1 MKPYSEMSEEELE
14 KEFQGHYGFDPTAII
29 TLIAQNPQIGLALVQ
44 LPIALA
50 NALMHKHND
59 LKWSD
64 NPTTPG
70 YYWVKSPSGECSIKE
85 YSSKDIDSI
94 FNSGINGIVK
104 NLFKFAG
111 PLEPPQ

>member
-1 MKPYSEMSEEELE
+1 MNEEELE

-50 NALMHKHND
+50 NALIHKYND
-59 LKWSD
+59 IKWSD
-64 NPTTPG
+64 HPTNPG
-70 YYWVKSPSGECSIKE
+70 YYWVNINGSTTIKE
-85 YSSKDIDSI
+85 YSSVEIDAI
-94 FNSGINGIVK
+94 INLGNPRQYK
-104 NLFKFAG
+104 YAG